1 MSPLSSPATTARR
14 SDRSHLRLVVSDE
27 SAADAPPP
35 SCARDC
41 DLCSAYFISGPG
53 WAWRVTAALTRE
65 RRARSAAAARP
76 A

>member
-1 MSPLSSPATTARR
+1 MSPLSSPASTARR
-14 SDRSHLRLVVSDE
+14 TDRSHLRLVASDE
-27 SAADAPPP
+27 PAADAPPS
-35 SCARDC
+35 SCDRDC
-41 DLCSAYFISGPG
+41 DHWSAYFISGPG